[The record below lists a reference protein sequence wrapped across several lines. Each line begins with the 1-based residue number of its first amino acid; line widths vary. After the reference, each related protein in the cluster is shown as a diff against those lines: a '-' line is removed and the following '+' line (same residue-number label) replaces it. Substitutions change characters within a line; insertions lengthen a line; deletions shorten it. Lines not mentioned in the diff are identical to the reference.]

1 MKVLL
6 KHLVLFFVFTL
17 ICTNAL
23 AAELW
28 KGPAR
33 ENNFQIGGVLGLG
46 LSGRESSSNLLFSGS
61 TVIAQ
66 DGFIDD
72 INERAWLD
80 LEVGPN
86 FFTQGTGFVLNA
98 LFRMDFI
105 MNDSWT
111 FFGAGGLGS
120 TTLPKGVLGSDT
132 TLTVYPHIVQG
143 AFYRLTETVS
153 LKMQV
158 SHAITAFGVSVD
170 L

>member
-1 MKVLL
+1 MNLFSKVLL
-6 KHLVLFFVFTL
+6 ILSFLL
-17 ICTNAL
+17 TNSSAM
-23 AAELW
+23 ASELW

-33 ENNFQIGGVLGLG
+33 ENSFQVGGLLGLG
-46 LSGRESSSNLLFSGS
+46 LSGRDASSNVLLSGS

-80 LEVGPN
+80 LEIGPN
-86 FFTQGTGFVLNA
+86 FFTQGTGFVINA
-98 LFRMDFI
+98 LFRMDFT

-111 FFGAGGLGS
+111 FFAAGGLGS
-120 TTLPKGVLGSDT
+120 TTLPKGVVSTDT
-132 TLTVYPHIVQG
+132 ILTVYPHIVLG
-143 AFYRLTETVS
+143 AFYRLTDNVS

-158 SHAITAFGVSVD
+158 SHALTAFGVSID